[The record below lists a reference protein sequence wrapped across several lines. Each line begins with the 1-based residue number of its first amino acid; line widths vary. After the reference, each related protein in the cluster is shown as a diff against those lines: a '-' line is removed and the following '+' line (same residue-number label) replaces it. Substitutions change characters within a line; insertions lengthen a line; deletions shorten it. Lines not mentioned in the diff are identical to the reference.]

1 MKTILSLLVFIGL
14 VASVHAQD
22 SNKKWFNAS
31 PHLGAN
37 YTSTLEDFTN
47 FKGGVSAGIDLRM
60 GKSVFFQP
68 GAQYNYFA
76 FEAQLDTLS
85 GTVSRTGTV
94 EGHYFSIPLM
104 IGYKF
109 TETKV
114 LNLRVQGGLNTSLF
128 LSGSVSRDNFKED
141 FKKSLNSIRIGAGLD
156 LFKFVFDINTDIG
169 INQGISL
176 PDEVT
181 TFRLTATLGY
191 LLRS

>member
-1 MKTILSLLVFIGL
+1 MKKFLSLLLLIGVNAIVF
-14 VASVHAQD
+14 SQD
-22 SNKKWFNAS
+22 SNKKWFNAA

-47 FKGGVSAGIDLRM
+47 FRGGVTTGIDFRM
-60 GKSVFFQP
+60 GTTIFFQP

-76 FEAQLDTLS
+76 FDAQIDTLS
-85 GTVSRTGTV
+85 GTLTRTGTV
-94 EGHYFSIPLM
+94 KGHYFSIPLM
-104 IGYKF
+104 IGYKL

-114 LNLRVQGGLNTSLF
+114 FNLRVQGGFNTSLF

-141 FKKSLNSIRIGAGLD
+141 FKRSLNSIRIGAGVD

-169 INQGISL
+169 INQGIAL